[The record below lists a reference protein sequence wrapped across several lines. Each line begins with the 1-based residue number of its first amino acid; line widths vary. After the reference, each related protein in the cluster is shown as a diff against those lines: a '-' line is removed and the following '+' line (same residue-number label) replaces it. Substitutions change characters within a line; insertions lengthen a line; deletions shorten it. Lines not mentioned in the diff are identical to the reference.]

1 VPWPEPTPTRWRGS
15 RIFPKRAAPV
25 RAELARPNADI
36 AERHKDELH
45 ALIARTNELESAARI
60 VEQQKAHEIEHA
72 NRGVEVPAGEVHE
85 LRERKHELE
94 PQMSKG
100 GSCR

>member
-1 VPWPEPTPTRWRGS
+1 MLPRFET
-15 RIFPKRAAPV
+15 
-25 RAELARPNADI
+25 ELARRNADI

-45 ALIARTNELESAARI
+45 ALIARTHELESAARI
-60 VEQQKAHEIEHA
+60 IEPHKAYEIEHA
-72 NRGVEVPAGEVHE
+72 NRGVEVPAEEVHE

-94 PQMSKG
+94 SQMSKG